1 MEAVVLFD
9 MIRTSNSKKV
19 ERCEVMMKKIQG
31 AYPTLEETVSKI
43 DQLLKEGYRADNITV
58 VAKKEKI
65 EAIHAETLAEVDAV
79 LTNESPTSVWD
90 TVKNVFLNKDE
101 EDNPLKKYGFD
112 KKSTETYNTAIKNGE
127 YVVLVDDETNQP
139 ASNEGIQPII
149 TVPAGNTMVSG
160 TDGNPILPRVEVKP
174 EGTNATFSDSNQP
187 TSENQPKNH

>member
-1 MEAVVLFD
+1 
-9 MIRTSNSKKV
+9 
-19 ERCEVMMKKIQG
+19 MMKKIQG

-43 DQLLKEGYRADNITV
+43 DELLKEGHRGDNITV

-79 LTNESPTSVWD
+79 LTNESKPSVWEK
-90 TVKNVFLNKDE
+90 VKNIFSNEDE

-127 YVVLVDDETNQP
+127 YVVLVDDETNHTT
-139 ASNEGIQPII
+139 SNEGTKPIV

-160 TDGNPILPRVEVKP
+160 TDGNPILPGVVVKP

-187 TSENQPKNH
+187 KNH